1 MTCLP
6 SHDNDSHERLR
17 TEIRELSTED
27 SKNFFLFADFD
38 STKESQKIFEKLDQK
53 RLLTHQKLLINLDQH
68 EAGSPTRRTSSHF

>member
-6 SHDNDSHERLR
+6 SHTNDSHQRLR

-38 STKESQKIFEKLDQK
+38 STKESQKIFEKLEFFLVPLIDEIIEKQK
-53 RLLTHQKLLINLDQH
+53 EDKPI
-68 EAGSPTRRTSSHF
+68 S